1 MAGKTIIS
9 TSLSSGVILNSSTYG
24 SPLTVTGTI
33 NVSPS
38 DAIFYQGGTGT
49 NWTIANRGVIEAS
62 NHGIA
67 LEFTTSVA
75 SGSVINSNGGTIN
88 GATSGIYV
96 YGYGQ

>member
-9 TSLSSGVILNSSTYG
+9 TSLSSGVTLSGSVYG

-33 NVSPS
+33 DVSPG

-62 NHGIA
+62 THGIA